1 MRKSLLLCSLMSA
14 GVILTG
20 CGGGDS
26 GNTANRIVAGYVY
39 VQLNNW
45 PNPGSSPTVIISPS
59 STAPDGYAAPDD
71 GNVTISVVDGTIT
84 RDADSEV
91 FDMED
96 GNAVVARVVSR
107 SDSTPT
113 MEASFSGLELDGEA
127 KTDLSNP
134 SFDITGDD
142 NTVYS
147 ITYGSPSY
155 TPGAPASMRVLVQDQ
170 SNTYGDDEEFRFAA
184 PGDVIGDDN
193 PGDDGLIPSA
203 NVGDRYNVA
212 VLLHDANGVLI
223 PGTTFTMTDSS
234 SDGPTQ
240 AAVTESGNQ
249 LIVAGGGTQDAP
261 VTLTFTSPQA
271 PDLVVTHDTYYSYGL
286 ANRFAV
292 TFSTPADRASIN
304 WATTGAAATTVMNFN
319 VNNGRGIGLPG
330 QTVTLRS
337 LDTSGDV
344 FSGNAY
350 PAPAAGTILS
360 ATSVVTDGSGNVAG
374 VTFSAPTSA
383 AGNPAFNGLDIK
395 WEPGCL
401 VQVLFDGSPV
411 QGGKNIRVTRTL
423 EQLNIEGTSRLDIG
437 TVSYLVGPTH
447 PMYSRVFKVL
457 GADDV
462 DSQTISEPE
471 MGGPYVWAINPNTAT
486 NYGDPDNSSPRSVAA
501 SSFAG
506 VPTGPTAQLNAG
518 SNPGVATVTASFNGT
533 LSNEVDCHIWGPPS
547 KILVDP
553 TPGVGGLSGTA
564 GSSQAVNISFL
575 DGFGHNVTSE
585 STMTDKSGFIT
596 SSSGGSLTFPNAPSP
611 LYNLVFPAAEPA
623 SITMSVELNWQGNG
637 LGTSTASATGLNI
650 GRTVNLNLP

>member
-1 MRKSLLLCSLMSA
+1 MVA
-14 GVILTG
+14 GVVLTG
-20 CGGGDS
+20 CGGGD
-26 GNTANRIVAGYVY
+26 GKNTANRIVAGYVY

-59 STAPDGYAAPDD
+59 SVAPDGYGAPSD
-71 GNVTISVVDGTIT
+71 GNVTIAVDDGTIT
-84 RDADSEV
+84 RDADSET

-96 GNAVVARVVSR
+96 GNAVVARVVSK
-107 SDSTPT
+107 STGTPS
-113 MEASFSGLELDGEA
+113 MEVSFSGLQLDGESKVDNA
-127 KTDLSNP
+127 TP

-155 TPGAPASMRVLVQDQ
+155 TPGAPASMRVLIQDQ
-170 SNTYGDDEEFRFAA
+170 SSTYGNDEEFRFAA

-223 PGTTFTMTDSS
+223 PGTTFSVADSS
-234 SDGPTQ
+234 ADGPTQ
-240 AAVTESGNQ
+240 AAITESGNQ
-249 LIVAGGGTQDAP
+249 IVVAGGGTQDAP
-261 VTLTFTSPQA
+261 VTLTFTSPEA

-286 ANRFAV
+286 ADRFAV
-292 TFSTPADRASIN
+292 TFSSPTDRASIN
-304 WATTGAAATTVMNFN
+304 WATTGAEATATLDFN
-319 VNNGRGIGLPG
+319 VNNGRGIGLPA

-337 LDTSGDV
+337 LDTAGNV

-360 ATSVVTDGSGNVAG
+360 STSVVTDGSGNVSG
-374 VTFSAPTSA
+374 ITFSAPTSA
-383 AGNPAFNGLDIK
+383 AANAAFNGLHIK

-423 EQLNIEGTSRLDIG
+423 DHLNIEGTTRLDIG
-437 TVSYLVGPTH
+437 TVSYLVGNTH

-457 GADDV
+457 GAEDV
-462 DSQTISEPE
+462 DTLTISEPE
-471 MGGPYVWAINPNTAT
+471 MGGPYVWAIAPNSAT

-501 SSFAG
+501 SSFTG

-518 SNPGVATVTASFNGT
+518 ANPGVAGVTASFGGT
-533 LSNEVDCHIWGPPS
+533 LSNVVNCDIWGPPS
-547 KILVDP
+547 KVLVNP
-553 TPGVGGLSGTA
+553 TPGATGLAGTS
-564 GSSQAVNISFL
+564 GSSQAVTVSFL
-575 DGFGHNVTSE
+575 DGFGHDVTSE
-585 STMTDKSGFIT
+585 STMTAKSGFIT
-596 SSSGGSLTFPNAPSP
+596 SSSGGSLTFPNSPSP

-623 SITMSVELNWQGNG
+623 SITMSVQLNWQGNG
-637 LGTSTASATGLNI
+637 LGTSTASANGLNI
-650 GRTVNLNLP
+650 GRTVNLDLP